1 MPCRMVPAG
10 HGYIYA
16 IYTHSLMR
24 LNLPFYA
31 VYRAILM
38 LRNALFCAVHR
49 ITIFR
54 LYYTFCVACRI
65 IFVGQ
70 VPRFTCAA
78 FAFSFC

>member
-70 VPRFTCAA
+70 VPRFTCGA